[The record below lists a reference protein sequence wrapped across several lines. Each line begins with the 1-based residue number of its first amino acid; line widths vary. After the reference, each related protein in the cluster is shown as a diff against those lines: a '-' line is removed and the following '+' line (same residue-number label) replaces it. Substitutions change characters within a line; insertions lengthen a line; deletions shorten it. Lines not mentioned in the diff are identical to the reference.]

1 MAFEH
6 DSGPSDSADAGM
18 KSIDSPASSVPT
30 KGDNVLANTM
40 AIHSEK
46 DDSLEASPNA
56 QQTSNTQENG
66 EDESQYP
73 SGLNVLILTIGLCL
87 GMLVVA
93 LDNTVI
99 GEPLLLNDMFYNL
112 QYPNLIF
119 AYLRSATAIPRI
131 TTEFHSLGDTGWY
144 GSAYL
149 LTNCALQPTFG
160 KVYTVFNVKWTYIT
174 ALLIFELGSIL
185 CAAAKS
191 STMLIVGRAVAG
203 AGAAALFSGA
213 MNIIGSSVPLR
224 KRPVYIGILGS
235 MFGIASVVGPLIGGA
250 LTEYVTWRWCFWINL
265 PIGGLTVAT
274 VVIFFSSPA
283 KQTPKQSLVQKLRG
297 LDAAGA
303 VLLIS
308 AIICLLLA
316 LQWGGTTYSWSDSK
330 VFGCLIGFGLL
341 LIAFSVLQVYL
352 GDHGTLPP
360 RILKQRTVWSVC
372 WFEFVLGLGLYTLIY
387 YLPFYFQAVRFTSA
401 ESSGIRMIPLLVS
414 ITIAS
419 IVGGS
424 VTTITGHYVAFL
436 WLSGGLFTIAAGLC
450 YTLET
455 NSYAGKWI
463 GYQLLAGIG
472 CGLSLQVPFVA
483 TQVVLPPADQPIGNS
498 LVVFFTSLGGALA
511 VSIANSI
518 FSNALLQELN
528 SRISDSALVAA
539 IIQAGATGIKATT
552 PSNLVQDVS
561 ESYNYAITRAFILAI
576 AAGGIAFIFSLFTE
590 WKHIDIKKPSP
601 EESKDVSSDGRDAPL
616 EESV

>member
-6 DSGPSDSADAGM
+6 DS
-18 KSIDSPASSVPT
+18 
-30 KGDNVLANTM
+30 
-40 AIHSEK
+40 
-46 DDSLEASPNA
+46 EASPNA

-99 GEPLLLNDMFYNL
+99 
-112 QYPNLIF
+112 
-119 AYLRSATAIPRI
+119 ATAIPRI

-250 LTEYVTWRWCFWINL
+250 LTEYVTWRWCFCL